1 MLTDKTKPEDFRNI
15 RGGDNSNIK
24 GWGIDADP
32 ENDPTYP
39 MKNRTNEEHKGYTW
53 NRPTQ
58 QPVNVEVLHSVERP
72 NITATFG
79 TSVPPSGLS
88 GAIRRF
94 AFMYSESSYLHWLPL
109 VLADRINVI
118 EGLIKDIAQ
127 GRFPD
132 IVSEKG
138 WRMEMKYN
146 KVRFLT
152 GIAVKTIAIS
162 AVIALIMMKKKKR
175 RKLIGF

>member
-15 RGGDNSNIK
+15 RGGDNSSIK

-53 NRPTQ
+53 DRPKQ
-58 QPVNVEVLHSVERP
+58 QPVNIERP

-79 TSVPPSGLS
+79 TSVPPSGIS

-109 VLADRINVI
+109 MLADRVNVI
-118 EGLIKDIAQ
+118 EGLVKDIAQ
-127 GRFPD
+127 GNYPD

-146 KVRFLT
+146 KVAFFT
-152 GIAVKTIAIS
+152 DIAVKTVAIS
-162 AVIALIMMKKKKR
+162 VIVALMLMKKKKR